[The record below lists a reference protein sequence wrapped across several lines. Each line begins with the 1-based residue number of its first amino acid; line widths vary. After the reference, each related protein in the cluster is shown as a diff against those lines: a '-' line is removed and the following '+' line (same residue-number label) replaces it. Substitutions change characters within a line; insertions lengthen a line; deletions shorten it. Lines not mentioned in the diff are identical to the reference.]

1 MLMQF
6 MLYIKVT
13 VSLLHGTCTCTE
25 WTNPWDQFW
34 SVNHMKKQVKKA
46 KESSSNP
53 GVRFLKLTEVLC
65 GSCKIYNN
73 NNYIDLFVVHN
84 ACLL

>member
-1 MLMQF
+1 
-6 MLYIKVT
+6 
-13 VSLLHGTCTCTE
+13 
-25 WTNPWDQFW
+25 
-34 SVNHMKKQVKKA
+34 MKKQVKKA

-73 NNYIDLFVVHN
+73 NNYIGLFVVHN